1 MSKAFKMLQIYSENS
16 IQAKSVFVLCGGGK
30 RNGMSVFGQ
39 EKWGNNWGD
48 HRNAFSWIKSI
59 VFNYVLYMA

>member
-30 RNGMSVFGQ
+30 RNSMSVFGQ
-39 EKWGNNWGD
+39 EKVGKQLG
-48 HRNAFSWIKSI
+48 
-59 VFNYVLYMA
+59 